1 MSAQMFGEVIPNGIS
16 ILIGICVTL
25 VGFRV
30 FGKKPGV
37 NEEAD
42 RWHAKTGKW
51 LKLLGPVI
59 VLGGLV
65 SLVATTGK
73 YWSRPADG
81 WSRHSTTDGAC
92 SAEFPHAPQHEVQSA
107 PGDNGESLNM
117 ADSSHNTNYSLTF
130 SDLSAKDA
138 ARPIDE
144 QFDDIRDIF
153 MGASPGGTT
162 PVLLDE
168 RVLVENG
175 FPGREY
181 RIAVGH
187 RFVTRIKV
195 FINGSRVYRAIAVNP
210 PDIELDRKSQ
220 RFIGSF
226 RFEIRKP

>member
-1 MSAQMFGEVIPNGIS
+1 MSAQMFGELLPNGIS

-37 NEEAD
+37 SEEAD

-51 LKLLGPVI
+51 FKLIGPVI

-73 YWSRPADG
+73 GWSRTADG
-81 WSRHSTTDGAC
+81 WSRHTTTDGAC
-92 SAEFPHAPQHEVQSA
+92 SVEFPHAPQHDVGSE
-107 PGDNGESLNM
+107 GEEDRLVVSLSDRNV
-117 ADSSHNTNYSLTF
+117 NYSLTF
-130 SDLSAKDA
+130 SDVPEWKDI
-138 ARPIDE
+138 PLEE
-144 QFDDIRDIF
+144 QFNRLREHY
-153 MGASPGGTT
+153 MGKSSGSTT
-162 PVLLDE
+162 PLLLDE
-168 RVLVENG
+168 HVLNEHG
-175 FPGREY
+175 FPGHEY
-181 RIAVGH
+181 HIAVGH
-187 RFVTRIKV
+187 QFVTRIKV

-220 RFIGSF
+220 RFIDSF

>member
-1 MSAQMFGEVIPNGIS
+1 MSAQMFGELLPNGIS

-37 NEEAD
+37 SEEAD

-65 SLVATTGK
+65 SLVATTNK
-73 YWSRPADG
+73 YWPRTADG
-81 WSRHSTTDGAC
+81 WSRHTTTDGAC
-92 SAEFPHAPQHEVQSA
+92 SVEFPHAPEHDVGSE
-107 PGDNGESLNM
+107 GEENRLVVSLSGRNV
-117 ADSSHNTNYSLTF
+117 NYSLTF
-130 SDLSAKDA
+130 SDVPEWTGIPLE
-138 ARPIDE
+138 E
-144 QFDDIRDIF
+144 QFNKLREHY
-153 MGASPGGTT
+153 MGKSSGSTT
-162 PVLLDE
+162 PLLLDE
-168 RVLVENG
+168 RVLTENG

-181 RIAVGH
+181 HIAVGH
-187 RFVTRIKV
+187 QFVTRIKV

-210 PDIELDRKSQ
+210 PDIELDSKSQ
-220 RFIGSF
+220 RFIDSF

>member
-1 MSAQMFGEVIPNGIS
+1 MSAQMFGDVLPNGIS

-37 NEEAD
+37 SEEAD
-42 RWHAKTGKW
+42 RWHAKIGKW

-65 SLVATTGK
+65 SLVATSGK
-73 YWSRPADG
+73 HWSQTADG
-81 WSRHSTTDGAC
+81 WSRHTTTDGAC
-92 SAEFPHAPQHEVQSA
+92 SVEFPHAPQREVLST
-107 PGDNGESLNM
+107 PGDNGESLNV
-117 ADSSHNTNYSLTF
+117 ADTSRNTHYSLTF
-130 SDLSAKDA
+130 SDLSGKDA
-138 ARPIDE
+138 ARPLDE
-144 QFDDIRDIF
+144 QFDDIREIF
-153 MGASPGGTT
+153 MGKSPSGTT
-162 PVLLDE
+162 PLLLNE
-168 RVLVENG
+168 RVLNEHG

-181 RIAVGH
+181 HIAVGH
-187 RFVTRIKV
+187 QFVTRIKV

-220 RFIGSF
+220 RFIDSF